1 MSPHTSN
8 QALAPGIKL
17 GSYLIQKILGANMD
31 TFTYLAFDR
40 ESKRDVVI
48 KENFPL
54 ERATRDV
61 DNFKVRP
68 RDYTQE
74 ESFKAHHKAFL
85 EQGQNIA
92 NLRHPGIVKIEN
104 IYEALGTAYAALTFI
119 PGNTLKTETEK
130 RANANAPWTGR
141 ELTELLEHIL
151 KSLEYIHHKKVLH
164 RNISPDHIILTPS
177 GQPVLIGFGMDFP
190 QSENRN
196 VKVIISSDCAAPEQ
210 ILNISPYDVSSEIY
224 ALGATF
230 YKILM
235 GCYPQRADLRF
246 YSAQNPRLSE
256 NPELISQFP
265 HSLLSSIDKALEPKC
280 EKRFT
285 SASDWLDFLNVAQT
299 SDHIPAS
306 EDKLTPL
313 FIDSLKSEF
322 PETETVKH
330 SVIDYDDEDE
340 EETETGS
347 SRRKRHA
354 GKRTNSRTSL
364 MDRVKDFFIKK
375 VDEEDEKN
383 E

>member
-1 MSPHTSN
+1 MSPNTSN

-17 GSYLIQKILGANMD
+17 GSYLIQKILGTNMD

-40 ESKRDVVI
+40 ESKRDVII

-54 ERATRDV
+54 ELAVRDV

-68 RDYTQE
+68 KDYSHEQ
-74 ESFKAHHKAFL
+74 SLKAHHKAFL

-92 NLRHPGIVKIEN
+92 NLRHPGIVNIEN

-130 RANANAPWTGR
+130 RANSNAPWTGT

-177 GQPVLIGFGMDFP
+177 GQPVLIGFGMDFS
-190 QSENRN
+190 QSKNRD

-210 ILNISPYDVSSEIY
+210 ILNISPYDISSEIY

-246 YSAQNPRLSE
+246 YSSQNPRLSE

-265 HSLLSSIDKALEPKC
+265 HSLLSSIDKALEPKV

-285 SASDWLDFLNVAQT
+285 SASDWLDFLDIAQA
-299 SDHIPAS
+299 SDHIPTS

-313 FIDSLKSEF
+313 FIDSLESNF
-322 PETETVKH
+322 PETEIEKR
-330 SVIDYDDEDE
+330 SVLDYDDENE
-340 EETETGS
+340 AEAGS

-354 GKRTNSRTSL
+354 GKRTNSRKSL
-364 MDRVKDFFIKK
+364 MDKIKDFFIKK
-375 VDEEDEKN
+375 VDEDN
-383 E
+383 EENE

>member
-31 TFTYLAFDR
+31 TITYLAFDR
-40 ESKRDVVI
+40 ESKRDVII

-54 ERATRDV
+54 ELAVRDV
-61 DNFKVRP
+61 DNFKVRSK
-68 RDYTQE
+68 DYSLE

-92 NLRHPGIVKIEN
+92 NLRHPGIVRIEN

-130 RANANAPWTGR
+130 RSNANTTWTGS

-164 RNISPDHIILTPS
+164 RNISPNHIILTPS
-177 GQPVLIGFGMDFP
+177 RQPVLIGFGMIFP

-246 YSAQNPRLSE
+246 YSSQNPRLSE
-256 NPELISQFP
+256 NPKLTSQFP
-265 HSLLSSIDKALEPKC
+265 HSLLRSIDKALEPKC

-299 SDHIPAS
+299 SDHIPVE

-313 FIDSLKSEF
+313 FIDSLESNF
-322 PETETVKH
+322 PETETVKR
-330 SVIDYDDEDE
+330 SALDYDDDE
-340 EETETGS
+340 GAETGS

-354 GKRTNSRTSL
+354 SKRANSRKSL

-375 VDEEDEKN
+375 VDEEDEEN